1 MLLNEVF
8 YSAPTFDT
16 LPIKTT
22 CINFINESNNLPLL
36 KNLPINYNDLHK
48 VKVRWKKSVNT
59 FSEAFNQAFKHEQGG
74 LRQRAIFTNGA
85 SSLQAVLDDQEPFY
99 VFPIDGYKYTYSKE
113 VENSSEEYK
122 KTFDAVFEQFGNDK
136 GQAIDIITEL
146 LRFTYANNN
155 LHEGIEQGAE
165 IIIYNIPFYYAV
177 RTSKFEDYN
186 ELLELIK
193 I

>member
-8 YSAPTFDT
+8 RPIPIFNS
-16 LPIKTT
+16 LPVKIACTD
-22 CINFINESNNLPLL
+22 FLNESNGLPLL
-36 KNLPINYNDLHK
+36 KNLPLNYNDLHK

-59 FSEAFNQAFKHEQGG
+59 FSEAFNHAFKHEQDG

-85 SSLQAVLDDQEPFY
+85 GSLQEAADNQEPFY
-99 VFPIDGYKYTYSKE
+99 IFPIDGYKYTYSKE

-146 LRFTYANNN
+146 LKFTYTNNN
-155 LHEGIEQGAE
+155 LREGIEQGAE

-177 RTSKFEDYN
+177 RVSKFEEYN
-186 ELLELIK
+186 ELLDLILK
-193 I
+193 